1 MPNGPYSIEV
11 DLKTPEQLYNSL
23 DPSPFHERDLDEKA
37 ERFIVGW
44 AREAKSFERLELIV
58 TLPAHARTG
67 LPAERIPEAIHNH
80 FRYRALQA
88 KQDLH
93 ELFRVGRQSLAIGVL
108 VLLVCFGVIRYVSL
122 VFEPSAFSSV
132 AIESLLIFGW
142 VANWRPLEIFLYDW
156 WPIRRQIILF
166 SRLANMTVAMRD
178 VPELSSPSAKPT
190 PHSPSAGGN

>member
-1 MPNGPYSIEV
+1 MPNRSYAIEV

-44 AREAKSFERLELIV
+44 AREAKSSERLELIV
-58 TLPAHARTG
+58 TLPAHARKG
-67 LPAERIPEAIHNH
+67 LPAERIPDAVHNH

-93 ELFRVGRQSLAIGVL
+93 ELFRIGRQSLVIGLL
-108 VLLVCFGVIRYVSL
+108 VLLVCFSVIRYVSL
-122 VFEPSAFSSV
+122 VFDSSPFLSV

-166 SRLANMTVAMRD
+166 SRLADMTVD
-178 VPELSSPSAKPT
+178 VRVAPELSSPIINPMAN
-190 PHSPSAGGN
+190 SPPL